1 MKSPRNSKVSYWAAT
16 SLFFAL
22 AAVVVAMAGL
32 LPSKSNASGT
42 EPTKK
47 EVAVKP
53 VSTAERASLSQ
64 EDWLRIA
71 RSL

>member
-22 AAVVVAMAGL
+22 TAVVVVVAGL
-32 LPSKSNASGT
+32 LPSKSNASGAET
-42 EPTKK
+42 TKK
-47 EVAVKP
+47 EANVKP
-53 VSTAERASLSQ
+53 VSTTERASLSQ